1 MRIRKHHVIGT
12 LAAIALAVLLALEAL
27 SIGAAAIFNQVAAQ
41 QGMLR
46 GSVHVE
52 KLFAHINGHVRFE
65 GLVWEDEA
73 GNPVLVVPEGSFYVK
88 PLDVLTGRLSSRS
101 LTRVELTDAAISL
114 RIRRDAQERPEIDF
128 VTPSEAFFAL
138 MEREPPRK
146 KRKGPPLSPEERAA
160 KAAQARAAR
169 EQQLANSIANFNR
182 EGRRLDLDLVL
193 KHCKVEVLYEK
204 RHYLLGGAQ
213 LTASLHTEGVTRLDF
228 SSGGFGGTMVGRG
241 VSMKGTIDARPS
253 PVPEVRLSVLAS
265 EVDPSS
271 LGFGMDIHDKMTL
284 TANFTGPIT
293 HPVGSGTVSLPV
305 LSLPGLAFTNVTGR
319 VTYQGS
325 RLDFTDVT
333 ANVYGGTFAARGT
346 YDLDARTY
354 HLEGHGEDL
363 SAAKALPGKH
373 LKCLVAL
380 DIAIDSAGSARE
392 TVTSGSFVSG
402 PGRYHL
408 IVFDRLSGRFT
419 DRYHDLQ
426 FYDAD
431 IEMAGGHIKTETFR
445 IKDRKLTLAPVE
457 VYDAEGRLLMTYAQG
472 D

>member
-1 MRIRKHHVIGT
+1 MRIRKHYVLGT
-12 LAAIALAVLLALEAL
+12 LAALALIVFLALEAL
-27 SIGAAAIFNQVAAQ
+27 SYGAATIFNEVAAHQ
-41 QGMLR
+41 DMLR
-46 GSVHVE
+46 GSVRVE

-65 GLVWEDEA
+65 GLVWSDEV
-73 GNPVLVVPEGSFYVK
+73 GNPVLIVPEGSFYVK

-101 LTRVELTDAAISL
+101 LTRLELTDAAISL
-114 RIRRDAQERPEIDF
+114 RIRKDDTGRPRLDF
-128 VTPSEAFFAL
+128 VTPSVEFFAL
-138 MEREPPRK
+138 MAKEAPQK
-146 KRKGPPLSPEERAA
+146 KRKGPPLSPEER
-160 KAAQARAAR
+160 KARAA
-169 EQQLANSIANFNR
+169 QLTAQIANFNR

-213 LTASLHTEGVTRLDF
+213 LTAALHSEGVSQIDF
-228 SSGGFGGTMVGRG
+228 STGGFGGTMVGRG
-241 VSMKGTIDARPS
+241 ISLKGTIDARQK
-253 PVPEVRLSVLAS
+253 PVPEVSLALLAS

-271 LGFGMDIHDKMTL
+271 LGFGLNIHDKMTL
-284 TANFTGPIT
+284 TAHFTGPVT
-293 HPVGSGTVSLPV
+293 HPDGTGTVSLPE
-305 LSLPGLAFTNVTGR
+305 LNLPGLSFTNVEGR
-319 VTYQGS
+319 VTYQGA

-333 ANVYGGTFAARGT
+333 ASVYGGSFAARGT

-354 HLEGHGEDL
+354 HLEGHGENL

-408 IVFDRLSGRFT
+408 IVFDKLSGRFT

-431 IEMAGGHIKTETFR
+431 IEMAGGHIKTDTFR
-445 IKDRKLTLAPVE
+445 IKDKKLTLAPIE
-457 VYDAEGRLLMTYAQG
+457 VYDADGRLLMTY
-472 D
+472 DKDD

>member
-1 MRIRKHHVIGT
+1 MRIRKHYVLGT
-12 LAAIALAVLLALEAL
+12 LAALALIVFLALEAL
-27 SIGAAAIFNQVAAQ
+27 SYGAATIFNEVAAHQ
-41 QGMLR
+41 DMLR
-46 GSVHVE
+46 GSVRVE

-65 GLVWEDEA
+65 GLVWSDEA
-73 GNPVLVVPEGSFYVK
+73 GNPVLIVPEGSFYVK

-101 LTRVELTDAAISL
+101 LTRLELTDAAISL
-114 RIRRDAQERPEIDF
+114 RIRKDDTGRPRLDF
-128 VTPSEAFFAL
+128 VTPSVEFFAL
-138 MEREPPRK
+138 MAKEAPQK
-146 KRKGPPLSPEERAA
+146 KRKGPPLSPEER
-160 KAAQARAAR
+160 KARAAR
-169 EQQLANSIANFNR
+169 AAQLTAQIANFNR

-213 LTASLHTEGVTRLDF
+213 LTAAIHSEGVSQIDF
-228 SSGGFGGTMVGRG
+228 STGGFGGTMVGRG
-241 VSMKGTIDARPS
+241 ISLKGTIDARQK
-253 PVPEVRLSVLAS
+253 PVPEVSLALLAS

-271 LGFGMDIHDKMTL
+271 LGFGLNIHDKMTL
-284 TANFTGPIT
+284 TAHFTGPVT
-293 HPVGSGTVSLPV
+293 HPDGTGTVSLPE
-305 LSLPGLAFTNVTGR
+305 LNLPGLSFTNVEGR
-319 VTYQGS
+319 VTYQGA

-333 ANVYGGTFAARGT
+333 ASVYGGSFAARGT

-354 HLEGHGEDL
+354 HLEGHGENL

-373 LKCLVAL
+373 LKCLVTL

-408 IVFDRLSGRFT
+408 IVFDKLSGRFT

-431 IEMAGGHIKTETFR
+431 IEMAGGHIKTDTFR
-445 IKDRKLTLAPVE
+445 IKDKKLTLAPIE
-457 VYDAEGRLLMTYAQG
+457 VYDADGRLLMTY
-472 D
+472 DKDD

>member
-27 SIGAAAIFNQVAAQ
+27 SIGAAAIFNRVAAQ

-114 RIRRDAQERPEIDF
+114 HIRRDAQERPEIDF
-128 VTPSEAFFAL
+128 VTPSEDFFAL

-271 LGFGMDIHDKMTL
+271 LGVGMDIHEKMTL

-333 ANVYGGTFAARGT
+333 ANVYGGTFAAR
-346 YDLDARTY
+346 RR
-354 HLEGHGEDL
+354 
-363 SAAKALPGKH
+363 
-373 LKCLVAL
+373 C
-380 DIAIDSAGSARE
+380 RE
-392 TVTSGSFVSG
+392 ST
-402 PGRYHL
+402 
-408 IVFDRLSGRFT
+408 
-419 DRYHDLQ
+419 
-426 FYDAD
+426 
-431 IEMAGGHIKTETFR
+431 
-445 IKDRKLTLAPVE
+445 
-457 VYDAEGRLLMTYAQG
+457 
-472 D
+472 

>member
-1 MRIRKHHVIGT
+1 MRIRKHYVLGT
-12 LAAIALAVLLALEAL
+12 LAALALIVFLALEAL
-27 SIGAAAIFNQVAAQ
+27 SYGAATIFNEVAAHQ
-41 QGMLR
+41 DMLR
-46 GSVHVE
+46 GSVRVE

-65 GLVWEDEA
+65 GLVWSDEA
-73 GNPVLVVPEGSFYVK
+73 GNPVLIVPEGSFYVK

-101 LTRVELTDAAISL
+101 LTRLELTDAAISL
-114 RIRRDAQERPEIDF
+114 RIRKDDTGRPRLDF
-128 VTPSEAFFAL
+128 VTPSVEFFAL
-138 MEREPPRK
+138 MAKEAPQK
-146 KRKGPPLSPEERAA
+146 KRRGPPLSPEER
-160 KAAQARAAR
+160 KARAERARAA
-169 EQQLANSIANFNR
+169 QLTAQIANFNR

-213 LTASLHTEGVTRLDF
+213 LTAAIHSEGVSQIDF
-228 SSGGFGGTMVGRG
+228 STGGFGGTMVGRG
-241 VSMKGTIDARPS
+241 ISLKGTIDARQK
-253 PVPEVRLSVLAS
+253 PVPEVSLALLAS

-271 LGFGMDIHDKMTL
+271 LGFGLNIHDKMTL
-284 TANFTGPIT
+284 TAHFTGPVT
-293 HPVGSGTVSLPV
+293 HPDGTGTVSLPE
-305 LSLPGLAFTNVTGR
+305 LNLPGLSFTNVEGR
-319 VTYQGS
+319 VTYQGA

-333 ANVYGGTFAARGT
+333 ASVYGGSFAARGT

-354 HLEGHGEDL
+354 HLEGHGENL

-408 IVFDRLSGRFT
+408 IVFDKLSGRFT

-431 IEMAGGHIKTETFR
+431 IEMAGGHIKTDTFR
-445 IKDRKLTLAPVE
+445 IKDKKLTLAPIE
-457 VYDAEGRLLMTYAQG
+457 VYDADGRLLMTY
-472 D
+472 DKDD

>member
-1 MRIRKHHVIGT
+1 MRIRKHYVLGT
-12 LAAIALAVLLALEAL
+12 LAALALIVFLALEAL
-27 SIGAAAIFNQVAAQ
+27 SYGAATIFNEVAAHQ
-41 QGMLR
+41 DMLR
-46 GSVHVE
+46 GSVRVE

-65 GLVWEDEA
+65 GLVWSDEA
-73 GNPVLVVPEGSFYVK
+73 GNPVLIVPEGSFYVK

-101 LTRVELTDAAISL
+101 LTRLELTDAAISL
-114 RIRRDAQERPEIDF
+114 RIRKDDTGRPRLDF
-128 VTPSEAFFAL
+128 VTPSAEFFAL
-138 MEREPPRK
+138 MAKEAPQK
-146 KRKGPPLSPEERAA
+146 KRKGPPLSPEER
-160 KAAQARAAR
+160 KARAERARAA
-169 EQQLANSIANFNR
+169 QLTAQIANFNR

-213 LTASLHTEGVTRLDF
+213 LTAALHSEGVSQIDF
-228 SSGGFGGTMVGRG
+228 STGGFGGTMVGRG
-241 VSMKGTIDARPS
+241 ISLKGTIDARQK
-253 PVPEVRLSVLAS
+253 PVPEVSLALLAS

-271 LGFGMDIHDKMTL
+271 LGFGLNIHDKMTL
-284 TANFTGPIT
+284 TAHFTGPVT
-293 HPVGSGTVSLPV
+293 HPDGTGTVSLPE
-305 LSLPGLAFTNVTGR
+305 LNLPGLSFTNVEGR
-319 VTYQGS
+319 VTYQGA

-333 ANVYGGTFAARGT
+333 ASVYGGSFAARGT

-354 HLEGHGEDL
+354 HLEGHGENL

-408 IVFDRLSGRFT
+408 IVFDKLSGRFT

-431 IEMAGGHIKTETFR
+431 IEMAGGHIKTDTFR
-445 IKDRKLTLAPVE
+445 IKDKKLTLAPIE
-457 VYDAEGRLLMTYAQG
+457 VYDADGRLLMTY
-472 D
+472 DKDD

>member
-1 MRIRKHHVIGT
+1 MRIRKHHVLGT
-12 LAAIALAVLLALEAL
+12 LAALALIVLLALEAL
-27 SIGAAAIFNQVAAQ
+27 SYGAATIFNEVAAHQ
-41 QGMLR
+41 DMLR
-46 GSVHVE
+46 GSVRVE

-65 GLVWEDEA
+65 GLVWSDEA
-73 GNPVLVVPEGSFYVK
+73 GNPVLIVPEGSFYVK

-101 LTRVELTDAAISL
+101 LTRLELTDAAISL
-114 RIRRDAQERPEIDF
+114 RIRKDDTGRPRLDF
-128 VTPSEAFFAL
+128 VTPSAEFFAL
-138 MEREPPRK
+138 MAKDAPRR
-146 KRKGPPLSPEERAA
+146 KRKGPPLSPEER
-160 KAAQARAAR
+160 KARAA
-169 EQQLANSIANFNR
+169 QLTAQIANFNR

-213 LTASLHTEGVTRLDF
+213 LTAALHSEGVSQIDF
-228 SSGGFGGTMVGRG
+228 STGGFGGTMVGRG
-241 VSMKGTIDARPS
+241 ISLKGTIDARQK
-253 PVPEVRLSVLAS
+253 PVPEVSLALLAS

-271 LGFGMDIHDKMTL
+271 LGFGLNIHDKMTL
-284 TANFTGPIT
+284 TAHFTGPVT
-293 HPVGSGTVSLPV
+293 HPVGTGTVSLPE
-305 LSLPGLAFTNVTGR
+305 LNLPGLSFTNVDGR
-319 VTYQGS
+319 VTYQGA

-333 ANVYGGTFAARGT
+333 ASVYGGSFAARGT

-354 HLEGHGEDL
+354 HLEGHGENL
-363 SAAKALPGKH
+363 SAAQALPGKH

-408 IVFDRLSGRFT
+408 IVFDKLSGRFT

-431 IEMAGGHIKTETFR
+431 IEMAGGHIKTDTFR
-445 IKDRKLTLAPVE
+445 IKDKKLTLAPIE
-457 VYDAEGRLLMTYAQG
+457 VYDADGRLLMTY
-472 D
+472 DKDD

>member
-1 MRIRKHHVIGT
+1 MRIRKHYVLGT
-12 LAAIALAVLLALEAL
+12 LAALALIVFLALEAL
-27 SIGAAAIFNQVAAQ
+27 SYGAATIFNEVAAHQ
-41 QGMLR
+41 DMLR
-46 GSVHVE
+46 GSVRVE

-65 GLVWEDEA
+65 GLVWSDEA
-73 GNPVLVVPEGSFYVK
+73 GNPVLIVPEGSFYVK

-101 LTRVELTDAAISL
+101 LTRLELTDAAISL
-114 RIRRDAQERPEIDF
+114 RIRKDDTGRPRLDF
-128 VTPSEAFFAL
+128 VTPSVEFFAL
-138 MEREPPRK
+138 MAKEAPQK
-146 KRKGPPLSPEERAA
+146 KRKGPPLSPEER
-160 KAAQARAAR
+160 KARAAR
-169 EQQLANSIANFNR
+169 AAQLTAQIANFNR

-213 LTASLHTEGVTRLDF
+213 LTAALHSEGVSQIDF
-228 SSGGFGGTMVGRG
+228 STGGFGGTMVGRG
-241 VSMKGTIDARPS
+241 ISLKGTIDARQK
-253 PVPEVRLSVLAS
+253 PVPEVSLALLAS

-271 LGFGMDIHDKMTL
+271 LGFGLNIHDKMTL
-284 TANFTGPIT
+284 TAHFTGPVT
-293 HPVGSGTVSLPV
+293 HPDGTGTVSLPE
-305 LSLPGLAFTNVTGR
+305 LNLPGLSFTNVEGR
-319 VTYQGS
+319 VTYQGA

-333 ANVYGGTFAARGT
+333 ASVYGGSFAARGT

-354 HLEGHGEDL
+354 HLEGHGENL

-373 LKCLVAL
+373 LKCLVTL

-408 IVFDRLSGRFT
+408 IVFDKLSGRFT

-431 IEMAGGHIKTETFR
+431 IEMAGGHIKTDTFR
-445 IKDRKLTLAPVE
+445 IKDKKLTLAPIE
-457 VYDAEGRLLMTYAQG
+457 VYDADGRLLMTY
-472 D
+472 DKDD

>member
-1 MRIRKHHVIGT
+1 MRIRKHHVLGT
-12 LAAIALAVLLALEAL
+12 LAALALIVLLALEAL
-27 SIGAAAIFNQVAAQ
+27 SYGAATIFNEVAAHLA
-41 QGMLR
+41 MLR
-46 GSVHVE
+46 GSVRVE

-65 GLVWEDEA
+65 GLVWSDEA
-73 GNPVLVVPEGSFYVK
+73 GNPVLIVPEGSFYVK

-101 LTRVELTDAAISL
+101 LTRLELTDAAISL
-114 RIRRDAQERPEIDF
+114 RIRKDDTGRPRLDF
-128 VTPSEAFFAL
+128 VTPSVEFFAL
-138 MEREPPRK
+138 MAKEAPQK
-146 KRKGPPLSPEERAA
+146 KRKGPPLSPEER
-160 KAAQARAAR
+160 KARAA
-169 EQQLANSIANFNR
+169 QLTAQIANFNR

-213 LTASLHTEGVTRLDF
+213 LTAALHSEGVSQIDF
-228 SSGGFGGTMVGRG
+228 STGGFGGTMVGRG
-241 VSMKGTIDARPS
+241 ISLKGTIDARQK
-253 PVPEVRLSVLAS
+253 PVPEVSLALLAS

-271 LGFGMDIHDKMTL
+271 LGFGMNIHDKMTL
-284 TANFTGPIT
+284 TAHFTGPVT
-293 HPVGSGTVSLPV
+293 HPDGTGTVSLPE
-305 LSLPGLAFTNVTGR
+305 LNLPGLSFTNVEGR
-319 VTYQGS
+319 VTYQGA

-333 ANVYGGTFAARGT
+333 ASVYGGSFAARGT

-354 HLEGHGEDL
+354 HLEGHGENL

-373 LKCLVAL
+373 LKCLVTL

-408 IVFDRLSGRFT
+408 IVFDKLSGRFT

-431 IEMAGGHIKTETFR
+431 IEMAGGHIKTDTFR
-445 IKDRKLTLAPVE
+445 IKDKKLTLAPIE
-457 VYDAEGRLLMTYAQG
+457 VYDADGRLLMTY
-472 D
+472 DKDD

>member
-1 MRIRKHHVIGT
+1 MRIRKHYVLGT
-12 LAAIALAVLLALEAL
+12 LAALALIVFLALEAL
-27 SIGAAAIFNQVAAQ
+27 SYGAATIFNEVAAHQ
-41 QGMLR
+41 DMLR
-46 GSVHVE
+46 GSVRVE
-52 KLFAHINGHVRFE
+52 TLFAHINGHVRFE
-65 GLVWEDEA
+65 GLVWSDEA
-73 GNPVLVVPEGSFYVK
+73 GNPVLIVPEGSFYVK

-101 LTRVELTDAAISL
+101 LTRLELTDAAISL
-114 RIRRDAQERPEIDF
+114 RIRKDDTGRPRLDF
-128 VTPSEAFFAL
+128 VTPSAEFFAL
-138 MEREPPRK
+138 MAKEAPQK
-146 KRKGPPLSPEERAA
+146 KRKGPPLSPEER
-160 KAAQARAAR
+160 KARAERARAA
-169 EQQLANSIANFNR
+169 QLTAQIANFNR

-213 LTASLHTEGVTRLDF
+213 LTAALHSEGVSQIDF
-228 SSGGFGGTMVGRG
+228 STGGFGGTMVGRG
-241 VSMKGTIDARPS
+241 ISLKGTIDARQK
-253 PVPEVRLSVLAS
+253 PVPEVSLALLAS

-271 LGFGMDIHDKMTL
+271 LGFGLNIHDKMTL
-284 TANFTGPIT
+284 TAHFTGPVT
-293 HPVGSGTVSLPV
+293 HPDGTGTVSLPE
-305 LSLPGLAFTNVTGR
+305 LNLPGLSFTNVEGR
-319 VTYQGS
+319 VTYQGA

-333 ANVYGGTFAARGT
+333 ASVYGGSFAARGT

-354 HLEGHGEDL
+354 HLEGHGENL

-408 IVFDRLSGRFT
+408 IVFDKLSGRFT

-431 IEMAGGHIKTETFR
+431 IEMAGGHIKTDTFR
-445 IKDRKLTLAPVE
+445 IKDKKLTLAPIE
-457 VYDAEGRLLMTYAQG
+457 VYDADGRLLMTY
-472 D
+472 DKDD